1 MERQIPHNI
10 EAEQGVLGSIVI
22 DPNALDQV
30 IRFLHPEDFYRD
42 AHRLIYEAV
51 IQVNARGTPAD
62 FLTLCD
68 ELERTGCLEQVGGT
82 SYLTSLIAVV
92 PTSGNIEYYGRIVER
107 ASILRQLIHAAGNIA
122 AAAYTYQEAD
132 VSGALSQAEKLV
144 FELSQRHLMGVAS
157 DISISELMT
166 EYLHILE
173 NRYQN
178 RGQLAGISTGY
189 TELNR
194 LLSGFHRSDLIILA
208 ARPSAGKTALM
219 LNLAFNAAHCGHRVG
234 IFSLEMSKE
243 QLAQR
248 LIAMEARI
256 EQQKLRAG
264 RLDDEDWARLIHAT
278 DHLAELGIYL
288 DDMPGLSLMQLRS
301 RAREWVLQRGVQM
314 IMVDYLQLLTTGGE
328 NRRYENRVQEVSLI
342 SRALKA
348 LARELNIPVLA
359 LSQLSRA
366 VENRQVKVPQLSD
379 LRESGGLEQD
389 ADVVLFI
396 YRDVVYNEQTEH
408 PNQAD
413 ILVAKQRNGPIGNVS
428 LYFNQSEGRF
438 HNMKTT
444 NDKDKGQEEK
454 I

>member
-1 MERQIPHNI
+1 MERQVPHNV
-10 EAEQGVLGSIVI
+10 EAEQGVLGSIII
-22 DPNALDQV
+22 DPDALDQV
-30 IRFLHPEDFYRD
+30 IRFLRPEDFYRD
-42 AHRLIYEAV
+42 AHRLIYEAI

-68 ELERTGCLEQVGGT
+68 ELERTDYLEQVGGA
-82 SYLTSLIAVV
+82 SYLTSLITAV
-92 PTSGNIEYYGRIVER
+92 PTSSNIEHYGRIVER
-107 ASILRQLIHAAGNIA
+107 ESILRQLIRAAGNIA
-122 AAAYTYQEAD
+122 ATAYTYQEAD
-132 VSGALSQAEKLV
+132 ASGALSQAEKLV
-144 FELSQRHLMGVAS
+144 FELSQRYLTGSTS
-157 DISISELMT
+157 DISLSELMT
-166 EYLHILE
+166 EYLYILE
-173 NRYQN
+173 NRYQS

-189 TELNR
+189 TELNH
-194 LLSGFHRSDLIILA
+194 LLGGFHRSDLIILA
-208 ARPSAGKTALM
+208 ARPSAGKTALT
-219 LNLAFNAAHCGHRVG
+219 LNLALNAAHCGHRIG

-248 LIAMEARI
+248 FVAMEAKI

-264 RLDDEDWARLIHAT
+264 RLDDGDWIRLVHAT

-342 SRALKA
+342 SRSLKA

-366 VENRQVKVPQLSD
+366 VENRQDKHPQLSD

-396 YRDVVYNEQTEH
+396 YRDIVYNEQTEH

-413 ILVAKQRNGPIGNVS
+413 ILIAKQRNGPIGEVT

-438 HNMKTT
+438 HNMEVMDDV
-444 NDKDKGQEEK
+444 NKDQREK